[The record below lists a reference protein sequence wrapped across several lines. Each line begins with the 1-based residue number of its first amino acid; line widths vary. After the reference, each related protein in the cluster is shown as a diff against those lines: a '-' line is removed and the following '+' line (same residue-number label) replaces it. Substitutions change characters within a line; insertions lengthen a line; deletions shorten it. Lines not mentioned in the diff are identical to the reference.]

1 MRRFSDAGNHDV
13 TMRAGDRRLKSA
25 KARNRGGRW
34 CGAVPR
40 ALWGFGRGVKV
51 EEVGAE
57 RERRSVAGNVGVKTR
72 QSRGRLDG
80 GRPDWQRSEL

>member
-1 MRRFSDAGNHDV
+1 M
-13 TMRAGDRRLKSA
+13 
-25 KARNRGGRW
+25 
-34 CGAVPR
+34 PR